1 MEKIILVDGNNLLFR
16 SYFATAYSGNVMRN
30 SSGFPTN
37 ALYGFTNMINKIVA
51 EENPKYILV
60 AFDKGKT
67 FRHNEYSEYK
77 GGRNATPE
85 DLKMQ
90 MPLARELLNYMGIKY
105 YEIDN
110 YEADDIIGTFSE
122 YCNNDDRFDGTIISS
137 DKDLLQ
143 LISDHV
149 NIKLLKTKDYIRY
162 DKNSFKE
169 AYGIDPV
176 RVIDLKALMG
186 DASDNIPGVKGIGE
200 KTALKLLQQYDNL
213 DNVYAHVDE
222 LSAKTKEKLLQDK
235 DNAYLSYHLA
245 TIVKDVPVDIN
256 IDDLLI
262 KDKDVENLNNMYEKL
277 EFYSLLRKNMIEKKV
292 VNSEISFKDL
302 KSTDSLYP
310 DSEIAL
316 SIEMVGTNYHTSQ
329 ILGFGIYSEHNSYFL
344 SFEEF
349 KKNPSLLDN
358 FKIITYDLKKVI
370 NALKWQNITLNNII
384 FDTMIAGYLLDYNV
398 KDDASVMASMF
409 NYEIKSFEEAYGKT
423 KISCP
428 TYDVYSN
435 ISVSKAKFIYE
446 TKDDLINKL
455 KDEQLLDLYY
465 DTEIPLAYVL
475 ADMEFIGVNVDKNC
489 LYEMDKDLKQ
499 KILDVTNQIYEY
511 AGGEFNINSSAQLA
525 NVLFEK
531 IGLNHGKKNQRGF
544 STSIEVLN
552 KLKGT
557 HPIIDLIIE
566 HRLLNKIESTYVIGI
581 LNSILSDNKVHT
593 IYTQTLTRTG
603 RLSSI
608 EPNLQNIPVRNE
620 FGKLIRKAFVPSEDS
635 VILSADYS
643 QIELRILS
651 HMANIESLV
660 SAFNNN
666 IDIHTKTASDI
677 FHISEDEVTSN
688 MRRIAKA
695 VNFGIIYGI
704 SSYGLAENLGI
715 RVAEAK
721 EFMDKYNATYPG
733 IIEYMDNVKKEAYK
747 NGYVKTLFNRKR
759 IIPELQS
766 KNHAVRASGE
776 RMALNT
782 PIQGTS
788 ADIIKKA
795 MIEVFDAFKKENLKS
810 KMILQVHDELV
821 FDCRRDEL
829 DKVIEIVTNI
839 MENTYKLNVPLK
851 VDVNYGDNW
860 YLAK

>member
-1 MEKIILVDGNNLLFR
+1 M
-16 SYFATAYSGNVMRN
+16 
-30 SSGFPTN
+30 
-37 ALYGFTNMINKIVA
+37 
-51 EENPKYILV
+51 
-60 AFDKGKT
+60 
-67 FRHNEYSEYK
+67 
-77 GGRNATPE
+77 
-85 DLKMQ
+85 
-90 MPLARELLNYMGIKY
+90 
-105 YEIDN
+105 
-110 YEADDIIGTFSE
+110 
-122 YCNNDDRFDGTIISS
+122 
-137 DKDLLQ
+137 
-143 LISDHV
+143 
-149 NIKLLKTKDYIRY
+149 
-162 DKNSFKE
+162 
-169 AYGIDPV
+169 
-176 RVIDLKALMG
+176 
-186 DASDNIPGVKGIGE
+186 
-200 KTALKLLQQYDNL
+200 
-213 DNVYAHVDE
+213 
-222 LSAKTKEKLLQDK
+222 
-235 DNAYLSYHLA
+235 
-245 TIVKDVPVDIN
+245 
-256 IDDLLI
+256 
-262 KDKDVENLNNMYEKL
+262 
-277 EFYSLLRKNMIEKKV
+277 
-292 VNSEISFKDL
+292 
-302 KSTDSLYP
+302 
-310 DSEIAL
+310 
-316 SIEMVGTNYHTSQ
+316 
-329 ILGFGIYSEHNSYFL
+329 
-344 SFEEF
+344 
-349 KKNPSLLDN
+349 
-358 FKIITYDLKKVI
+358 
-370 NALKWQNITLNNII
+370 
-384 FDTMIAGYLLDYNV
+384 
-398 KDDASVMASMF
+398 
-409 NYEIKSFEEAYGKT
+409 
-423 KISCP
+423 
-428 TYDVYSN
+428 
-435 ISVSKAKFIYE
+435 
-446 TKDDLINKL
+446 
-455 KDEQLLDLYY
+455 
-465 DTEIPLAYVL
+465 
-475 ADMEFIGVNVDKNC
+475 
-489 LYEMDKDLKQ
+489 
-499 KILDVTNQIYEY
+499 
-511 AGGEFNINSSAQLA
+511 
-525 NVLFEK
+525 
-531 IGLNHGKKNQRGF
+531 
-544 STSIEVLN
+544 N

-677 FHISEDEVTSN
+677 FHINEDEVTSN